1 MGAPRVQL
9 RPNAKQA
16 RKGIRKGYP
25 ELTVVCPQCHSPVG
39 RTCLMG
45 PGFWGITHLIRKA
58 RYRELLSAAAAAPV
72 TTPS

>member
-9 RPNAKQA
+9 RLNSKQA

-25 ELTVVCPQCHSPVG
+25 ELAVECPQCHSAVG
-39 RTCLMG
+39 RTCMMG

-58 RYRELLSAAAAAPV
+58 RYRELLMAGAGPV
-72 TTPS
+72 TLPS